1 MIQVVFHGVSM
12 VFLSSKQ
19 NMFIIECLRTWC
31 AHADFILQGWL
42 LPNRVCPCAGWLST
56 RPPSIV
62 FVHWTPMISPWNSW
76 NPYWLF
82 NHCARSASPRLCKEA
97 PAASQLEVTPKAIF
111 FETNKHLRKVLTFKS
126 VNIYICV
133 CICIYLFLLEL
144 NEFHD
149 PAEFWIDGLV
159 VIIWSLIS
167 SACITMMTQQHS
179 CGGCEWYIRLAAPGQ
194 TDQHKAV

>member
-1 MIQVVFHGVSM
+1 MIRVVFHGVPM
-12 VFLSSKQ
+12 VFLSSNICPKETRCAFHLRVPNELWQ

-42 LPNRVCPCAGWLST
+42 FTNVVLPNRVCPCAGWLST
-56 RPPSIV
+56 YRGGLTRPPSIV
-62 FVHWTPMISPWNSW
+62 FVHLTPMMSPWNSW

-126 VNIYICV
+126 VNIYIYINVYVSNCF
-133 CICIYLFLLEL
+133 YL
-144 NEFHD
+144 N
-149 PAEFWIDGLV
+149 
-159 VIIWSLIS
+159 LIS
-167 SACITMMTQQHS
+167 FMTPLS
-179 CGGCEWYIRLAAPGQ
+179 FEFMGWW
-194 TDQHKAV
+194 